1 MCMRIFKN
9 SPPPTG
15 GRVREGAATGDISP
29 DSPPPRPSPRPGEGV
44 VLFLC
49 IALQAALTFCYAITL
64 HYQLK
69 TSGFDSMV
77 YEQLMQNFL
86 DGKGFTSSINPPYA
100 PQYWLGFHFSP
111 ILYLIIPF
119 YYFFPHVET
128 FLVIGSI
135 SVALAAWP
143 IFLVARTLLKD
154 SSQALLMA
162 LLYLTSPFVVNG
174 TIWGFHEIDFAPLC
188 LSWMLWA
195 VVHKKRGVLLALSI
209 VLLCIK
215 EHYGLSVAGFGV
227 LWAWQWREMKFGLS
241 VAAGGIA
248 ALCTICFVIIPHFNP
263 AGVATMMNAASGE
276 DRFSW
281 ITGMD
286 GIQSHFASIASD
298 GFWYGLKLL
307 LPFLLLPLGA
317 FMWLLPAMADVAA
330 NSLSLQMMM
339 RLPFSYHSIAV
350 MPVLVI
356 ALCQAFKYFPAKKKS
371 NDIMLAVVVASTCFS
386 YMQLAL
392 PFSEMG
398 NVWELSAPQFDYSPA
413 DRKAIDD
420 INALIGPDASVS
432 AQVNILPHL
441 KPRFDMSPYP
451 LATGNAD
458 TIIVQ
463 LAFPFKRALSV
474 MGIPYSVSGSTY
486 FSNVESL
493 LHNPNWSVVYY
504 SNRWLVLQKNAADN
518 PANRTAALQG
528 LASLTQEYEQVKEA
542 IRHPRHD

>member
-9 SPPPTG
+9 S
-15 GRVREGAATGDISP
+15 SP
-29 DSPPPRPSPRPGEGV
+29 SRGYYI
-44 VLFLC
+44 LLLC
-49 IALQAALTFCYAITL
+49 IAAQAALTFCYAVTL

-77 YEQLMQNFL
+77 YEQLMRNFL
-86 DGKGFTSSINPPYA
+86 DGKGLTTSIAPPYM

-111 ILYLIIPF
+111 ILYLIVPF
-119 YYFFPHVET
+119 YNFFPRVET
-128 FLVIGSI
+128 FLAIGSVA
-135 SVALAAWP
+135 VALAAWP
-143 IFLVARTLLKD
+143 IFLTAKTILKD
-154 SSQALLMA
+154 SFQALLMA

-174 TIWGFHEIDFAPLC
+174 TVWGFHEVDFAPLC
-188 LSWMLWA
+188 IAWMLWA
-195 VVHKKRGVLLALSI
+195 VVHKKRGALLGLSI
-209 VLLCIK
+209 ILLCIK
-215 EHYGLSVAGFGV
+215 EHYGLSIAGFGV
-227 LWAWQWREMKFGLS
+227 LWAWQWREAKFGLGLT
-241 VAAGGIA
+241 AGGIA
-248 ALCTICFVIIPHFNP
+248 ALYAICFVIIPHFNP

-281 ITGMD
+281 ITSMD
-286 GIQSHFASIASD
+286 GIKSHIASAASD

-356 ALCQAFKYFPAKKKS
+356 ALCQVLAHYFPAKKKS
-371 NDIMLAVVVASTCFS
+371 NDMMLAVVVAAVCFS

-398 NVWELSAPQFDYSPA
+398 NIWELSSPQFDYSPA

-432 AQVNILPHL
+432 AQINILPHL

-458 TIIVQ
+458 TIILQ

-486 FSNVESL
+486 FSNAESL
-493 LHNPNWSVVYY
+493 LHNPDWGVVYY
-504 SNRWLVLQKNAADN
+504 SNRWVVLQKNTADN
-518 PANRTAALQG
+518 AANRTAALQA
-528 LASLTQEYEQVKEA
+528 LASLTQEYEQVKET

>member
-1 MCMRIFKN
+1 M
-9 SPPPTG
+9 
-15 GRVREGAATGDISP
+15 
-29 DSPPPRPSPRPGEGV
+29 
-44 VLFLC
+44 
-49 IALQAALTFCYAITL
+49 
-64 HYQLK
+64 
-69 TSGFDSMV
+69 
-77 YEQLMQNFL
+77 
-86 DGKGFTSSINPPYA
+86 
-100 PQYWLGFHFSP
+100 
-111 ILYLIIPF
+111 
-119 YYFFPHVET
+119 
-128 FLVIGSI
+128 
-135 SVALAAWP
+135 
-143 IFLVARTLLKD
+143 
-154 SSQALLMA
+154 
-162 LLYLTSPFVVNG
+162 
-174 TIWGFHEIDFAPLC
+174 
-188 LSWMLWA
+188 
-195 VVHKKRGVLLALSI
+195 
-209 VLLCIK
+209 
-215 EHYGLSVAGFGV
+215 
-227 LWAWQWREMKFGLS
+227 
-241 VAAGGIA
+241 
-248 ALCTICFVIIPHFNP
+248 
-263 AGVATMMNAASGE
+263 
-276 DRFSW
+276 
-281 ITGMD
+281 
-286 GIQSHFASIASD
+286 
-298 GFWYGLKLL
+298 
-307 LPFLLLPLGA
+307 PFLLLPLGA

-474 MGIPYSVSGSTY
+474 MRIPYSVSGSTY

-504 SNRWLVLQKNAADN
+504 SNSWLVLQKNAADN